1 MRLTDRTSIG
11 APLQPCATTLKC
23 PNTRMQEFPAFC
35 ANKVFNQVML
45 DALFFVIMGLHL
57 TTLDGPHGT
66 PRRVEPGRACATV
79 PRYQHGQSFQPGEY

>member
-1 MRLTDRTSIG
+1 
-11 APLQPCATTLKC
+11 
-23 PNTRMQEFPAFC
+23 
-35 ANKVFNQVML
+35 
-45 DALFFVIMGLHL
+45 LHL